1 MRICCRWAHF
11 YPGKPPSPQWAG
23 SPTSALRNLCTEALI
38 VSALVAALVVID
50 LVPIIA
56 FFPSGRLVDSIP
68 AEIHL
73 ASRLL
78 IPILAALEPF
88 INRAL

>member
-1 MRICCRWAHF
+1 M
-11 YPGKPPSPQWAG
+11 
-23 SPTSALRNLCTEALI
+23 
-38 VSALVAALVVID
+38 SALVAAPVVID

-56 FFPSGRLVDSIP
+56 FFPYGRLVDSIP

-73 ASRLL
+73 ASRLP